1 MVYRLVQFPSAPPD
15 PKGPIRGLFY
25 WAIPTH
31 FLFGALVSNPWVY
44 PTLLSCAP
52 KCDEASYTGGYWGS
66 GPSREAGALSTL
78 HFEGKRK
85 P

>member
-1 MVYRLVQFPSAPPD
+1 
-15 PKGPIRGLFY
+15 
-25 WAIPTH
+25 
-31 FLFGALVSNPWVY
+31 LFGALVSNPWVY

-52 KCDEASYTGGYWGS
+52 KCDEASYTGGYGGS
-66 GPSREAGALSTL
+66 GPSREAGALSAL